1 MTTPPHPLAIDHVS
15 AGADPAHNEDSIA
28 VFEHDGVTDI
38 VVLDGAT
45 SVAERDY
52 VDGAAGDVVWFV
64 TQFCRGLAPHLRRE
78 RSQADSVRAAL
89 ADLRR
94 DFLERTGGGDVP
106 LHAWPIAAM
115 SWLRIV
121 ATQSTHALQAYCVG
135 DCKTLLYREGGAVVD
150 LDPYVNPQE
159 GILQAEIERLTQAGV
174 DATARKAHL
183 LPMLRARREQQNTMA
198 APAILCLDPRGE
210 LAARTFTLALD
221 PGTAVLGMT
230 DGFYRI
236 VDPYQLQSA
245 GAMARRCIAEG
256 VDAVLADLRHFE
268 ADRQRADSGA
278 VKRADDASA
287 VVCKVLG

>member
-1 MTTPPHPLAIDHVS
+1 MTTPPRPLAIDHIS
-15 AGADPAHNEDSIA
+15 AGADASHNEDMIA

-38 VVLDGAT
+38 VMLDGAT

-52 VDGAAGDVVWFV
+52 IDAAAGDVVWFV
-64 TQFCRGLAPHLRRE
+64 RQFCHRLEPRLHRE
-78 RSQADSVRAAL
+78 RSQADSVKAAL
-89 ADLRR
+89 SDVRQ
-94 DFLERTGGGDVP
+94 DFLECAGSDVP

-115 SWLRIV
+115 SWLRIA
-121 ATQSTHALQAYCVG
+121 ATGPAHALHAYCVG
-135 DCKTLLYREGGAVVD
+135 DCKTLLYREGSGVAD

-159 GILQAEIERLTQAGV
+159 GILQAEIERLTRAGV

-210 LAARTFTLALD
+210 LAARTFSLALG
-221 PGTAVLGMT
+221 PGDVILGMT

-236 VDPYQLQSA
+236 VDPYGLQSA
-245 GAMARRCIAEG
+245 GAMARRCVTEG
-256 VDAVLADLRHFE
+256 VAAVLADLRHFE

>member
-1 MTTPPHPLAIDHVS
+1 MINAPHPLAIDHVS
-15 AGADPAHNEDSIA
+15 AGADPFHNEDMVA
-28 VFEHDGVTDI
+28 VFEHEGVTDI
-38 VVLDGAT
+38 LVLDGAT

-52 VDGAAGDVVWFV
+52 VDAAAGDVVWFV
-64 TQFCRGLAPHLRRE
+64 TQFCRHLEPQLRRG
-78 RSQADSVRAAL
+78 RSQADSVKAAL

-94 DFLERTGGGDVP
+94 DFLERTGRGDVP

-121 ATQSTHALQAYCVG
+121 ATGPAHVLHAYCVG
-135 DCKTLLYREGGAVVD
+135 DCKTLLYREGSAVLD

-210 LAARTFTLALD
+210 LAARTFALALD

-245 GAMARRCIAEG
+245 DAMARRCVAEG
-256 VDAVLADLRHFE
+256 VAAVLADLRHFE

-287 VVCKVLG
+287 VVCMVLN